1 MRLEDICKV
10 FTDGDWIES
19 KDQSDEG
26 IRLVQTGNIGEGKFL
41 EKGDRAKYI
50 SEKTFDSLKCTEI
63 FPGDILVSRLP
74 EPVGRAC
81 IIPEK
86 EERMITAVDCTIC
99 RPDEN
104 MILKEYLCY
113 FMQSEAYYTR
123 LMNNV
128 TGTTRKRISRKNLGN
143 VELDIPDKETQAAV
157 VKNLDILS
165 RIIDG
170 RKEELDKLDE
180 LIKTRSIIDS
190 RQHEIDLLDEL
201 IKARFVELFGDPLDG
216 TAKYPIHQVGDVA
229 EAVDPQ
235 PSHRTPPVEEGGI
248 PYVSI
253 KDCDSKTGMIDF
265 EGARKVSRK
274 VLKEHLDRYTL
285 HEGDFVIGKIGTIGN
300 PIFVPARNDYT
311 LSANVVLVQPNTE
324 LVSAYYL
331 KYAFESAFV
340 ERQFSEAKNSTSQA
354 AFGIQKVRTIE
365 VMNPDIEIQRGFE
378 SFAKQ
383 VDKSKVAV
391 QTALD
396 ETQTLFDSLMQE
408 YFG

>member
-50 SEKTFDSLKCTEI
+50 SEETFDSLKCTEI

-113 FMQSEAYYTR
+113 FMQSEAYYIR

-143 VELDIPDKETQAAV
+143 VELDIPDKETQAVV

-180 LIKTRSIIDS
+180 LIK
-190 RQHEIDLLDEL
+190 
-201 IKARFVELFGDPLDG
+201 ARFVEMFGDIKTNNMNWDKVQMKNVVDIRGRVGWKGYKKEDLRENGPLVLGATHLTDSG
-216 TAKYPIHQVGDVA
+216 DLDLSAPVFLSREKYEESPEIVLQRNDLIFTQRGNTIGKVGLVEHDIGEATINPCVLILRPQNINPIYLKRYFVMEETKDDMWLLNSGSA
-229 EAVDPQ
+229 Q
-235 PSHRTPPVEEGGI
+235 PMITQKGIGEYYMMLPPKELQ
-248 PYVSI
+248 
-253 KDCDSKTGMIDF
+253 DSF
-265 EGARKVSRK
+265 A
-274 VLKEHLDRYTL
+274 
-285 HEGDFVIGKIGTIGN
+285 DFVN
-300 PIFVPARNDYT
+300 
-311 LSANVVLVQPNTE
+311 
-324 LVSAYYL
+324 
-331 KYAFESAFV
+331 
-340 ERQFSEAKNSTSQA
+340 
-354 AFGIQKVRTIE
+354 
-365 VMNPDIEIQRGFE
+365 
-378 SFAKQ
+378 Q
-383 VDKSKVAV
+383 VDKSKVA
-391 QTALD
+391 
-396 ETQTLFDSLMQE
+396 
-408 YFG
+408 